1 MIRVIIERRCRPDK
15 VAEMESQLIDLRTSA
30 MRQPGYISGET
41 LHSVDDPTLWLVIST
56 WVDIDAWKTWEASS
70 ERSENMKTVE
80 PLLVAPE
87 KVSVFNFA
95 RRGVAASAHTV
106 NRPEQARHHSSYGK

>member
-15 VAEMESQLIDLRTSA
+15 VAEMEKLLTDIRAVA

-56 WVDIDAWKTWEASS
+56 WVDVETWKAWETSMERQEAK
-70 ERSENMKTVE
+70 RKMTPV
-80 PLLVAPE
+80 LVAPE
-87 KVSVFNFA
+87 KMSVFTFA
-95 RRGVAASAHTV
+95 RRGGAASAHKID
-106 NRPEQARHHSSYGK
+106 R